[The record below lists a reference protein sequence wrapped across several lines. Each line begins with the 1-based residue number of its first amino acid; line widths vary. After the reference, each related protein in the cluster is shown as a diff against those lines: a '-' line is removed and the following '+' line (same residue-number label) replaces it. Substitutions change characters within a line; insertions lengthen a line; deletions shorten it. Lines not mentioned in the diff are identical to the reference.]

1 MVHIQCTKTHTNN
14 PGFTYSHAQAHR
26 HILLS
31 FFTKG
36 VLGNRVFV
44 AQREAGFDVFIYDI
58 LRLTSERS
66 IDQSYETD
74 GRVSIRAL
82 ADGLFELCVCMR
94 VCLCASVHAYYSVCV
109 FIIYGYRD
117 SEIEIV
123 VQFSLST
130 GTPPQAF
137 QPIDHGTLTPVRP

>member
-82 ADGLFELCVCMR
+82 ADGLFELCVYASVFVCER
-94 VCLCASVHAYYSVCV
+94 ACVLQCLCVYN
-109 FIIYGYRD
+109 
-117 SEIEIV
+117 
-123 VQFSLST
+123 LW
-130 GTPPQAF
+130 
-137 QPIDHGTLTPVRP
+137 L